1 MMRWTS
7 PRKCLRRMRL
17 DASSELRYAA
27 SIAPAL
33 DVMTTGGGSVGGR
46 DARVRTNDDET
57 KSISPAASSVFRSDG
72 AVSAAV
78 ARVAMPASPRAA
90 AAAAASDDAAAGVAL
105 PCHPGVFLAVVVA
118 LVSVAVSW
126 LDLARETTLGI
137 DLGTTHSVAAT
148 CDKGVVSV
156 VRVDGGVRADG
167 GWDDG
172 DDDDGFGGF
181 GGGLTLPSVVR
192 FERRRR
198 SRRRKDDDDDD
209 DDDSYDVVA
218 IGAPAARARAVAPSR
233 VVYDA
238 KRVIGRAWADPVV
251 REEADAMPFRVV
263 KRRGNGD
270 DLDDLDDGVAF
281 ALTDEDDDDEFLED
295 VFAIV
300 SPEEVSARVLR
311 HLKRAAEASMSRARR
326 ALGFKFASATISV
339 PVEFGAAQRAAT
351 IRAAERAGFASTRLI
366 EEPVAAAIAH
376 GLDARYNN
384 NNASS
389 SDVTSSSG
397 DSRLVVVYDL
407 GGGTLD
413 VAVLRLD
420 PETRTFLVMG
430 TAGDP
435 RLGGEDFDRALLT
448 LVEGRLSRISIAS
461 SGAGMRE
468 RAMREVERAKRAIG
482 SGYGGR
488 RRSAATM
495 RFCGGG
501 GGAGPAP
508 ATSVSLLLDDDAS
521 GSSSGG
527 GDDHL
532 LCEDVV
538 LSGDDITLAS
548 EALLSRATTPVR
560 DALRRAGEVSPAEV
574 DDVVLVG
581 GGTRL
586 LAVRERLGEVFEGRE
601 LRDGVDPALAIAIGA
616 ARSYAC

>member
-1 MMRWTS
+1 M
-7 PRKCLRRMRL
+7 
-17 DASSELRYAA
+17 
-27 SIAPAL
+27 
-33 DVMTTGGGSVGGR
+33 
-46 DARVRTNDDET
+46 
-57 KSISPAASSVFRSDG
+57 
-72 AVSAAV
+72 
-78 ARVAMPASPRAA
+78 
-90 AAAAASDDAAAGVAL
+90 
-105 PCHPGVFLAVVVA
+105 
-118 LVSVAVSW
+118 SW

-198 SRRRKDDDDDD
+198 RRRRKDDDDDD

-435 RLGGEDFDRALLT
+435 RLGGGGLRPRVVNARGGAVIQDIDSEQRCGDARARDAGGGARETRDRERLRREKKKRRDDALLRRRRRRGT
-448 LVEGRLSRISIAS
+448 GARDLGVPAS
-461 SGAGMRE
+461 
-468 RAMREVERAKRAIG
+468 
-482 SGYGGR
+482 GR
-488 RRSAATM
+488 RR
-495 RFCGGG
+495 
-501 GGAGPAP
+501 
-508 ATSVSLLLDDDAS
+508 
-521 GSSSGG
+521 
-527 GDDHL
+527 
-532 LCEDVV
+532 
-538 LSGDDITLAS
+538 
-548 EALLSRATTPVR
+548 
-560 DALRRAGEVSPAEV
+560 
-574 DDVVLVG
+574 
-581 GGTRL
+581 
-586 LAVRERLGEVFEGRE
+586 ERQ
-601 LRDGVDPALAIAIGA
+601 
-616 ARSYAC
+616 

>member
-1 MMRWTS
+1 
-7 PRKCLRRMRL
+7 
-17 DASSELRYAA
+17 
-27 SIAPAL
+27 
-33 DVMTTGGGSVGGR
+33 
-46 DARVRTNDDET
+46 
-57 KSISPAASSVFRSDG
+57 
-72 AVSAAV
+72 
-78 ARVAMPASPRAA
+78 
-90 AAAAASDDAAAGVAL
+90 
-105 PCHPGVFLAVVVA
+105 
-118 LVSVAVSW
+118 
-126 LDLARETTLGI
+126 
-137 DLGTTHSVAAT
+137 
-148 CDKGVVSV
+148 
-156 VRVDGGVRADG
+156 
-167 GWDDG
+167 
-172 DDDDGFGGF
+172 
-181 GGGLTLPSVVR
+181 
-192 FERRRR
+192 
-198 SRRRKDDDDDD
+198 
-209 DDDSYDVVA
+209 
-218 IGAPAARARAVAPSR
+218 
-233 VVYDA
+233 VYDA

-468 RAMREVERAKRAIG
+468 RAMREVERAKR
-482 SGYGGR
+482 
-488 RRSAATM
+488 
-495 RFCGGG
+495 FCGGG
-501 GGAGPAP
+501 CGAGPAP

>member
-1 MMRWTS
+1 LMRWTS

-198 SRRRKDDDDDD
+198 RRRRKDDDDDD

-218 IGAPAARARAVAPSR
+218 IGADNMAVEVLPAE
-233 VVYDA
+233 
-238 KRVIGRAWADPVV
+238 KHEILMPVHQHC
-251 REEADAMPFRVV
+251 
-263 KRRGNGD
+263 
-270 DLDDLDDGVAF
+270 L
-281 ALTDEDDDDEFLED
+281 
-295 VFAIV
+295 
-300 SPEEVSARVLR
+300 
-311 HLKRAAEASMSRARR
+311 AEAGVYLVENL
-326 ALGFKFASATISV
+326 ALDALAKAGIHSFCLAMIPIKFKGATGS
-339 PVEFGAAQRAAT
+339 PVR
-351 IRAAERAGFASTRLI
+351 
-366 EEPVAAAIAH
+366 PVAM
-376 GLDARYNN
+376 
-384 NNASS
+384 
-389 SDVTSSSG
+389 V
-397 DSRLVVVYDL
+397 
-407 GGGTLD
+407 
-413 VAVLRLD
+413 
-420 PETRTFLVMG
+420 
-430 TAGDP
+430 
-435 RLGGEDFDRALLT
+435 
-448 LVEGRLSRISIAS
+448 
-461 SGAGMRE
+461 
-468 RAMREVERAKRAIG
+468 
-482 SGYGGR
+482 
-488 RRSAATM
+488 
-495 RFCGGG
+495 
-501 GGAGPAP
+501 
-508 ATSVSLLLDDDAS
+508 
-521 GSSSGG
+521 
-527 GDDHL
+527 
-532 LCEDVV
+532 
-538 LSGDDITLAS
+538 
-548 EALLSRATTPVR
+548 
-560 DALRRAGEVSPAEV
+560 
-574 DDVVLVG
+574 
-581 GGTRL
+581 
-586 LAVRERLGEVFEGRE
+586 
-601 LRDGVDPALAIAIGA
+601 
-616 ARSYAC
+616 